1 MQIISYGDP
10 SILSGDFNEAM
21 MAGRRR
27 RCDDC
32 DYEGE
37 EPCKNDY
44 DCQFDSCDPDTCMDY
59 CDGHCGWD
67 CCDPD
72 TCEDE
77 CDGHCEWD
85 CCDPDTCEDECDGHC
100 EWD

>member
-32 DYEGE
+32 DYED
-37 EPCKNDY
+37 CWNDCSLLSIPGCTCDDGD
-44 DCQFDSCDPDTCMDY
+44 DC
-59 CDGHCGWD
+59 D
-67 CCDPD
+67 C
-72 TCEDE
+72 
-77 CDGHCEWD
+77 HCEWD
-85 CCDPDTCEDECDGHC
+85 
-100 EWD
+100 